1 VNRGLPIP
9 SALEQK
15 RYRPTGS
22 ARRSERVV
30 VALLMACALGTIAL
44 SVLIVLM
51 LLRESWSFF
60 SSPNVSL
67 TQFLFG
73 TRWTALEVRDLE
85 KVEFGIWPLLS
96 GTLRVTGIAM
106 LIAWPMGL
114 ITAIYLSEFASNRVR
129 KILKPSLEILA
140 GIPTVVF
147 GYFAVLLISPGLQ
160 WISPSFDTFNAT
172 SAGIA
177 VGILCLPL
185 VCSLAEDALSAVP
198 TSLREAVY
206 SLGGTRMNTALNV
219 VLPSALSGVISA
231 MLLAFSRALG
241 ETMVVA
247 LAAGTLATFT
257 LDPRQQ
263 SQTMTGFI
271 VEMLK
276 SDLEY
281 GTVQYYSLFGVA
293 LALFVITFVMTLLG
307 QLIRRRYREVYQ

>member
-1 VNRGLPIP
+1 VNRGLPVP
-9 SALEQK
+9 NALQNK
-15 RYRPTGS
+15 QYRPTGS
-22 ARRSERVV
+22 ARRSERIVV
-30 VALLMACALGTIAL
+30 GMLVVCAAGTVALSL
-44 SVLIVLM
+44 LIVLM
-51 LLRESWSFF
+51 LIKESWNFF
-60 SSPNVSL
+60 SSPHVSI
-67 TQFLFG
+67 TEFLFG
-73 TRWTALEVRDLE
+73 TRWTALEVRESDQ
-85 KVEFGIWPLLS
+85 VEFGILPLLS

-106 LIAWPMGL
+106 LIAWPLGL

-129 KILKPSLEILA
+129 KILKPSLEVLA

-147 GYFAVLLISPGLQ
+147 GYFAILLISPALQ
-160 WISPSFDTFNAT
+160 WLSPSFDTFNAT

-206 SLGGTRMNTALNV
+206 SLGGTRMNTALGV
-219 VLPSALSGVISA
+219 VVPSALSGVISA

-293 LALFVITFVMTLLG
+293 LALFVITFAMTLLG

>member
-1 VNRGLPIP
+1 MNRGLPIP
-9 SALEQK
+9 DALQNK
-15 RYRPTGS
+15 RYRETGK

-30 VALLMACALGTIAL
+30 VATLVACALGTVAL
-44 SVLIVLM
+44 SFLIVVM
-51 LLRESWSFF
+51 LLKESWNFF
-60 SSPNVSL
+60 SSPHVSL
-67 TQFLFG
+67 TQFMFG
-73 TRWTALEVRDLE
+73 TRWTALEVRELD

-96 GTLRVTGIAM
+96 GTFRVTGIAM

-129 KILKPSLEILA
+129 RILKPSLEILA

-160 WISPSFDTFNAT
+160 WFSSSFDTFNAT

-185 VCSLAEDALSAVP
+185 VCSLAEDAMSAVP
-198 TSLREAVY
+198 NSLREAVY
-206 SLGGTRMNTALNV
+206 SLGGTRMNTALGV

-257 LDPRQQ
+257 MDPRQQ

-293 LALFVITFVMTLLG
+293 LALFVITFGMTLLG
-307 QLIRRRYREVYQ
+307 QLIRLRYREVYQ